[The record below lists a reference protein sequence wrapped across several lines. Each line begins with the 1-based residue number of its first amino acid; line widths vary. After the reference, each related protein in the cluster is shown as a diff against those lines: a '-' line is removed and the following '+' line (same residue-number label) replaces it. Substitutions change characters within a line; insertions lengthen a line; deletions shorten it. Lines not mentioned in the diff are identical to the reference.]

1 MDALASCYQEPSLSS
16 ALNMCECVSAACP
29 QHGVVLLA
37 TKFVIGYYIN
47 ICVWGSFMSSRTTAA
62 GPDERERPQERKSGP
77 GASCAHVPAT
87 GVVGS
92 SGAVL
97 AEQELPRL
105 ARCAHRPP
113 RKFLIRNC
121 PRPRPPGPARRGA
134 GKGAGLRLFNSP
146 VLSVLSINISVIS
159 VNHTRNADR

>member
-1 MDALASCYQEPSLSS
+1 MLDSSTARQNSTDLDRPRRTGAWSQPRLASTAGK
-16 ALNMCECVSAACP
+16 ALT
-29 QHGVVLLA
+29 A
-37 TKFVIGYYIN
+37 TRQRPRQRLDGASTARQLDSQ
-47 ICVWGSFMSSRTTAA
+47 GSK
-62 GPDERERPQERKSGP
+62 RERPQERKSGP